1 MCFRWS
7 VAGSLDHTVPVNYVR
22 LLLTKPEFT
31 DAGPDRS
38 RIKGRQKPLRPFG
51 GEKKGDVL
59 SWVLLESYMDE
70 HKRGMGHE
78 GAGLPCRYLHGGVV

>member
-1 MCFRWS
+1 MRDPTGPES
-7 VAGSLDHTVPVNYVR
+7 RVAKSPSG
-22 LLLTKPEFT
+22 
-31 DAGPDRS
+31 RS
-38 RIKGRQKPLRPFG
+38 EGK
-51 GEKKGDVL
+51 KKGDVL